1 MRYFSSRVTCRNV
14 YVNVRL
20 KFKKV
25 ISSHDSLLML
35 ANLSWKFVYAQ
46 REYSTIGG
54 FKVPIVF
61 AAQNNEFTIYTA
73 SLGFELFQS
82 LPDHS
87 CKQTLWLFIKHS
99 FTFIRHTSTNSFSL
113 KKDKCSKSPALETLY
128 HCSILPPRGR
138 VIFKQLQLYSLFCF
152 CTWSRQV

>member
-14 YVNVRL
+14 YVNGRL

-35 ANLSWKFVYAQ
+35 ARKFVYAQ

-61 AAQNNEFTIYTA
+61 AAQNNEFTIHTA

-87 CKQTLWLFIKHS
+87 CKQTL
-99 FTFIRHTSTNSFSL
+99 
-113 KKDKCSKSPALETLY
+113 Y
-128 HCSILPPRGR
+128 
-138 VIFKQLQLYSLFCF
+138 
-152 CTWSRQV
+152 